1 MPVRVGRANAGV
13 PRKTTRMRRTKPR
26 LRQGACTP
34 WQFSFEQMSCP
45 SAVSGPLGCCF
56 SLCLLLE
63 FAHDHVAFEPR
74 QEVDDQLAVE
84 VIDLVLDG
92 GREQALRGE
101 LLPLALPIEELNAH
115 GRWPLDLD
123 AHVWDR

>member
-1 MPVRVGRANAGV
+1 M
-13 PRKTTRMRRTKPR
+13 
-26 LRQGACTP
+26 TP
-34 WQFSFEQMSCP
+34 PGDSAFEQSCGP
-45 SAVSGPLGCCF
+45 AKHFTLSSNPLSGPSGRHF

-101 LLPLALPIEELNAH
+101 FLPLALTIEELNAH

>member
-1 MPVRVGRANAGV
+1 N
-13 PRKTTRMRRTKPR
+13 
-26 LRQGACTP
+26 LACAKGHGTP
-34 WQFSFEQMSCP
+34 WQFSFAQMSCP
-45 SAVSGPLGCCF
+45 SAVSGPLGCRF

-63 FAHDHVAFEPR
+63 LAHDHVAFEPR
-74 QEVDDQLAVE
+74 QVVDDQLAVE

-101 LLPLALPIEELNAH
+101 LLPLALAIEDLDGR

-123 AHVWDR
+123 AHVRDR